1 MLEDLQ
7 NALREG
13 ETRATGLQSSLETLT
28 SRQSELQNLLT
39 TQAQQESNL
48 RASIATLA
56 ESEARAIKTEA
67 WQNEQL
73 ANLAG
78 LVSAA
83 QQELTDAE
91 DLLIQTQQWTERFR
105 KARERLD
112 NLEAGSLEER
122 NCRNEIDIVGAGLRQ
137 LLNKLAV
144 LKTQPSVIA
153 SIRLPK
159 AESTS
164 APVSTSAPAAEEPSE
179 SETALQARLAKLRET
194 ALREE
199 SRIEFLKEERER
211 LETIARTRAVA
222 DPAVREQEDKLCL
235 LQEQVSM
242 AEGRLKRAAAEEQNH
257 REKIATLK
265 QQLAELRDGMTL
277 APSLS

>member
-1 MLEDLQ
+1 MHQLLAAEQRLESI
-7 NALREG
+7 A
-13 ETRATGLQSSLETLT
+13 SSVA
-28 SRQSELQNLLT
+28 SH
-39 TQAQQESNL
+39 TQKENDL
-48 RASIATLA
+48 RASIASLA
-56 ESEARAIKTEA
+56 ESEARAVKTEA

-91 DLLIQTQQWTERFR
+91 DLLIQTQQWTDRFR

-112 NLEAGSLEER
+112 NLEAGSLDER

-159 AESTS
+159 PESTS
-164 APVSTSAPAAEEPSE
+164 APVSTSKLATEEPSE

-199 SRIEFLKEERER
+199 SRIEFLKEESER

-242 AEGRLKRAAAEEQNH
+242 AEARLKRAAAEEQNH

-277 APSLS
+277 VPSLS